1 MKKSLIKTFLAFL
14 IFIGIQNFA
23 MANVIRF
30 AQVTDV
36 HYSDESPYPAEI
48 LKKTVADLNQQKDL
62 SFVIFTGDNIDSP
75 KPKYLQGFMAIIKN
89 LDIPYYMVIGNHDV
103 FKNGNLS
110 KAQYIDTIRD
120 LDAAYKP
127 KHQNYVFKKDGFVF
141 IVVDGAKEII
151 PNAVGYYKKDTLDW
165 LEKQL
170 TKYKKS
176 PVIIAQHYPIVPPKV
191 SKSHETYKKEEYLAR
206 LDKYDNVVAVISGH
220 YHMNAEQM
228 RNGVYHISSP
238 SLIVPPNYYKIIEIS
253 TTKGFSPLIYTEL
266 RAISPTE
273 D

>member
-1 MKKSLIKTFLAFL
+1 MKKSLLKIFLTLLVFL
-14 IFIGIQNFA
+14 NIQNYT
-23 MANVIRF
+23 MANVIKF

-36 HYSDESPYPAEI
+36 HFSNKSPYPAEI
-48 LKKTVADLNQQKDL
+48 LKKAIADLNQQKDL

-75 KPKYLQGFMAIIKN
+75 KPEYLKSFMEIVKN
-89 LDIPYYMVIGNHDV
+89 LDIPYYIVIGNHDV

-110 KAQYIDTIRD
+110 KAQYIETVRN
-120 LDAAYKP
+120 LDSAYKP
-127 KHQNYVFKKDGFVF
+127 KNQNYVFKKNGFVF

-151 PNAVGYYKKDTLDW
+151 PNAVGYYRKDTLDW

-170 TKYKKS
+170 TKYKNK
-176 PVIIAQHYPIVPPKV
+176 PVIIAQHYPIVPPKI
-191 SKSHETYKKEEYLAR
+191 SQSHETYKKEEYLAR
-206 LDKYDNVVAVISGH
+206 LDKYNNVVAIISGH
-220 YHMNAEQM
+220 YHMNSEQM

-238 SLIVPPNYYKIIEIS
+238 SLIVQPNCYKIIEIS

-266 RAISPTE
+266 RALTTTE

>member
-1 MKKSLIKTFLAFL
+1 MNKYLLE
-14 IFIGIQNFA
+14 IG
-23 MANVIRF
+23 
-30 AQVTDV
+30 T
-36 HYSDESPYPAEI
+36 EELPYKFVNTGLEQ
-48 LKKTVADLNQQKDL
+48 LKKAFEKLLKENQISFTDIKSFSTPRRLTLIIEGFEAKQPDTVKTVKGPILNIAYDE
-62 SFVIFTGDNIDSP
+62 
-75 KPKYLQGFMAIIKN
+75 
-89 LDIPYYMVIGNHDV
+89 
-103 FKNGNLS
+103 NGNLS

-151 PNAVGYYKKDTLDW
+151 PNAVGYYRKDTLDW

-191 SKSHETYKKEEYLAR
+191 SSSHDTYKKEEYLAR
-206 LDKYDNVVAVISGH
+206 LDKYNNVVAVISGH
-220 YHMNAEQM
+220 YHMNVEQM